1 MKNILKASMLMLAIY
16 FCYSPIY
23 GQENKDSIKMLK
35 NTIRINITSPM
46 LFGDKY
52 NVIGYERVVGP
63 HQTFSVNMGRFSFP
77 KFVDPNLDSLKLGR
91 NSTDKG
97 FTVAFDYRFYLRKE
111 NKNPAPRGV
120 FIGPYYTFNSFDRT
134 NSWIMDTQNGSES
147 LNTNL
152 HLNMNMVGGQLGYQF
167 IIKNRFA
174 IDMIVMGPGIW
185 FYNIRT
191 EVTTSLSAEDQEKVL
206 EKINEMLADKLPGH
220 EILINTGDLQKTGSF
235 TTQTAGFRYLVHLGF
250 RF

>member
-1 MKNILKASMLMLAIY
+1 MKKILKSSLLILAIY
-16 FCYSPIY
+16 FSYSPVY
-23 GQENKDSIKMLK
+23 GQEKRDSAKIFK

-63 HQTFSVNMGRFSFP
+63 HQTFSVNMGRFSLP
-77 KFVDPNLDSLKLGR
+77 KFIDPNLDSLKLGR

-97 FTVAFDYRFYLRKE
+97 FTIALDYRFYLKME
-111 NKNPAPRGV
+111 NKHPAPRGV

-134 NSWIMDTQNGSES
+134 NSWVAETQNGSES

-152 HLNMNMVGGQLGYQF
+152 HLNMNMIGGQLGYQF
-167 IIKNRFA
+167 VIKNRLA
-174 IDMIVMGPGIW
+174 IDMIVLGPGVW
-185 FYNIRT
+185 FYNFKST
-191 EVTTSLSAEDQEKVL
+191 VTSTLSAEDQEKVL
-206 EKINEMLADKLPGH
+206 ERINEMLADKLPGH
-220 EILINTGDLQKTGSF
+220 EIIISTGDLHKTGSI
-235 TTQTAGFRYLVHLGF
+235 TTQTAGFRYLLHLGF

>member
-1 MKNILKASMLMLAIY
+1 MINSLKAIFLLIA
-16 FCYSPIY
+16 FCCSYLPLN
-23 GQENKDSIKMLK
+23 GQGKKDSVKMLK

-46 LFGDKY
+46 IFGDKY
-52 NVIGYERVVGP
+52 NVIGYERVVGL

-77 KFVDPNLDSLKLGR
+77 KFVDPNLDSMKLGR

-152 HLNMNMVGGQLGYQF
+152 HLKMNMIGGQLGYQF
-167 IIKNRFA
+167 IIKNRLA

-185 FYNIRT
+185 FYNIMT
-191 EVTTSLSAEDQEKVL
+191 DVTTSLNAEDQEKVL

-220 EILINTGDLQKTGSF
+220 EILINTGDLHKTGSF
-235 TTQTAGFRYLVHLGF
+235 TTQTAGFRYLLHLGF